1 VINDWQSRNYEGIE
15 SPLAYTIRKGK
26 WTDRPVWTQY
36 TTWWIEV
43 SVVAGFNVDHPF
55 LWYLLLWMPDPNN
68 VSTRNVFILSGSVA
82 GVSFVTNLPAG
93 NITVGCEFLSG
104 NISLS
109 NVSGISM
116 LGGLA
121 LGFTVVY
128 NDSIGDTVDVS
139 GNLGSSEI
147 DACELGMFCDNNQ
160 NTYGLCFGTDIYEL
174 SLSHPLFT
182 FSNVAFCDTNNNVY
196 YCIGG

>member
-1 VINDWQSRNYEGIE
+1 VIGDWQSRNYEGIE
-15 SPLAYTIRKGK
+15 SPLGYTIRRGK

-43 SVVAGFNVDHPF
+43 SVVAGFNIDHPF

-82 GVSFVTNLPAG
+82 GVSFVTDIPSGNL
-93 NITVGCEFLSG
+93 TVRCEFLSG
-104 NISLS
+104 SVSLS
-109 NVSGISM
+109 NVSSIS

-121 LGFTVVY
+121 LGFALVY
-128 NDSIGDTVDVS
+128 NNPTGYSMDISGETV
-139 GNLGSSEI
+139 GHEI
-147 DACELGMFCDNNQ
+147 DACESGMFCDSNQ
-160 NTYGLCFGTDIYEL
+160 NTYGLCSGVDVYGL
-174 SLSHPLFT
+174 SLSHPLLT
-182 FSNVAFCDTNNNVY
+182 FSDVAFCDTNNNVY

>member
-26 WTDRPVWTQY
+26 WTDRPIWTQY
-36 TTWWIEV
+36 TTWWTDV
-43 SVVAGFNVDHPF
+43 SIVAGFNVDHPF

-68 VSTRNVFILSGSVA
+68 VSTRNVFILSGSVT

-93 NITVGCEFLSG
+93 NITVGGMFLSG

-109 NVSGISM
+109 NISSIS

-121 LGFTVVY
+121 LGFAFVY
-128 NDSIGDTVDVS
+128 NNPTSYGMDIS
-139 GNLGSSEI
+139 GWLTSSEI
-147 DACELGMFCDNNQ
+147 DACELGMFCDSNQ
-160 NTYGLCFGTDIYEL
+160 NTYGLCSGTDIYEL

>member
-1 VINDWQSRNYEGIE
+1 MINDWQSRNYEGIE
-15 SPLAYTIRKGK
+15 SPLAYTIRRGR
-26 WTDRPVWTQY
+26 WSDRPVWTQY
-36 TTWWIEV
+36 TTWWVEV

-68 VSTRNVFILSGSVA
+68 VSKKNVLILSGSVT
-82 GVSFVTNLPAG
+82 GVSFVTNIPAG

-109 NVSGISM
+109 NVSSIS

-128 NDSIGDTVDVS
+128 DDPTSYVVDIS
-139 GNLGSSEI
+139 GGLESSEI
-147 DACELGMFCDNNQ
+147 DAWELSMFCDGDQ
-160 NTYGLCFGTDIYEL
+160 NTYGLCSGSDVYEM

-182 FSNVAFCDTNNNVY
+182 FSDVAFCDTNNNVY

>member
-1 VINDWQSRNYEGIE
+1 MVNDWQSRNYDGIE
-15 SPLAYTIRKGK
+15 SLLAYTIRRGR
-26 WTDRPVWTQY
+26 WSDRPVWTQY
-36 TTWWIEV
+36 TTWWVEV
-43 SVVAGFNVDHPF
+43 SVVAGFNVNHPF

-68 VSTRNVFILSGSVA
+68 VSKKNVLILSGSVT
-82 GVSFVTNLPAG
+82 GVSFVTNIPAG

-109 NVSGISM
+109 NVSSIS

-128 NDSIGDTVDVS
+128 NDSTSYIVDVS
-139 GNLGSSEI
+139 GNLGISEI
-147 DACELGMFCDNNQ
+147 DVCELGMFCDGDQ
-160 NTYGLCFGTDIYEL
+160 NTYGLCSGSDVYEM

-182 FSNVAFCDTNNNVY
+182 FSEVAFCDTDDNIY

>member
-1 VINDWQSRNYEGIE
+1 VIGDWQSRNYEGIE
-15 SPLAYTIRKGK
+15 SPLAYTIRRGK

-68 VSTRNVFILSGSVA
+68 VSTKNVFILSGSVV
-82 GVSFVTNLPAG
+82 GVSFVTNIPSSSLT
-93 NITVGCEFLSG
+93 IGCEFLNG

-109 NVSGISM
+109 NVSSISV
-116 LGGLA
+116 GGLA
-121 LGFTVVY
+121 LGFAFIYGNPTSYGMDISGETV
-128 NDSIGDTVDVS
+128 S
-139 GNLGSSEI
+139 LEI
-147 DACELGMFCDNNQ
+147 DACELGMFCDSNQ
-160 NTYGLCFGTDIYEL
+160 NTYGLCSGVDVYEL
-174 SLSHPLFT
+174 SLPHPLFT
-182 FSNVAFCDTNNNVY
+182 FSDVALCDTNNNVY

>member
-1 VINDWQSRNYEGIE
+1 MINDWQSRNYEGIE

-26 WTDRPVWTQY
+26 WTDRPIWTQY
-36 TTWWIEV
+36 TTWWTDV
-43 SVVAGFNVDHPF
+43 SIVAGFNVDHPF

-68 VSTRNVFILSGSVA
+68 VSTRNVFILSGSVT

-93 NITVGCEFLSG
+93 NITVGGMFLSG

-109 NVSGISM
+109 NISSIS

-121 LGFTVVY
+121 LGFAFVY
-128 NDSIGDTVDVS
+128 NNPTSYGMDIS
-139 GNLGSSEI
+139 GWLTSSEI
-147 DACELGMFCDNNQ
+147 DACELGMFCDSNQ
-160 NTYGLCFGTDIYEL
+160 NTYGLCSGTDIYEL